1 MRRENVIIIG
11 AGPAGVA
18 AAIMLGRSAVVLERQ
33 RDIGGLSGSFE
44 IDGAVFDIGGHS
56 FHTPRPEVRDLVFG
70 SLEMYEQKR
79 EARCF
84 SHGSMIS
91 YPFQKNFAELDAPA
105 VVEECARGLRDAD
118 GGNGAANFEEFLG
131 RRFGPGIANNFLL
144 PYNRKLWGRDL
155 TRISAEWVG
164 ERVAAPQGVRESFT
178 VSGGQRKPLQDDTV
192 VAYPARGGFG
202 EITRALASKVQ
213 KLELGIQVKRVD
225 PLRREL
231 VTQSGETYKW
241 RWLISTTPIH
251 ELLAITDGAPPEIRE
266 EASRLEYISLLLVNM
281 VIGHPVD
288 TQIQRIYSAEPDIP
302 AHKIVINHNSSDYLR
317 SRPRHGITGE
327 VSHLPEKALERG
339 AVEARFLESLLRLR
353 LIKSIEEVVS
363 VSVIGVKYAY
373 PVPTID
379 RDAAA
384 GRIKDWLEARGIY
397 TAGRFGEW
405 AYINS
410 DEAIYRGLTLGRR
423 LAGK

>member
-1 MRRENVIIIG
+1 MRGEDVVILG
-11 AGPAGVA
+11 AGPAGLA
-18 AAIMLGRSAVVLERQ
+18 AAIVLGRSAVVLERQ

-56 FHTPRPEVRDLVFG
+56 FHTPHPEVRNLVFG

-84 SHGSMIS
+84 SHGSIIR
-91 YPFQKNFAELDAPA
+91 YPFQKNFSELDDPV
-105 VVEECARGLRDAD
+105 VVEECARGLNDAD
-118 GGNGAANFEEFLG
+118 DGNGAANFEEFLR
-131 RRFGPGIANNFLL
+131 RRFGPGIAKHFLL

-155 TRISAEWVG
+155 ARISAEWVG
-164 ERVAAPQGVRESFT
+164 ERVAAPQGARESFT
-178 VSGGQRKPLQDDTV
+178 VTGGQRKPLQDDTV
-192 VAYPARGGFG
+192 VAYPAQGGFG
-202 EITRALASKVQ
+202 GITRALASRVQ
-213 KLELGIQVKRVD
+213 KLELGIGVKRVD

-241 RWLISTTPIH
+241 RRLVSTIPIH
-251 ELLAITDGAPPEIRE
+251 ELLAITNDAAPEIRE
-266 EASRLEYISLLLVNM
+266 EASRLEYISLLLVNV

-288 TQIQRIYSAEPDIP
+288 TQIQRIYSAEPDVP

-353 LIKSIEEVVS
+353 LIKNMEEVVG
-363 VSVIGVKYAY
+363 VSVIGVNYAY
-373 PVPTID
+373 PAPTIG
-379 RDAAA
+379 RDAAV
-384 GRIKDWLEARGIY
+384 GRIKDWLEAREIY
-397 TAGRFGEW
+397 TVGRFGEW

-410 DEAIYRGLTLGRR
+410 DEAIHRGLTLGRR